1 MKMNLFGVG
10 VAFLL
15 SILPAC
21 GGAASAAGVYELDKD
36 ALQKAMAADMPAGTP
51 AEMVK
56 GMLDSMKMSIELKAD
71 GTAVATVNM
80 MGKDDGGTGTW
91 KLTGDTISMTMKGK
105 DGKEDTKDGKYS
117 NGVITIT
124 EEKAG
129 KKMEMI
135 LRRK

>member
-1 MKMNLFGVG
+1 MKKNLFGLG
-10 VAFLL
+10 VAFLF
-15 SILPAC
+15 SILSAC
-21 GGAASAAGVYELDKD
+21 GGGASAAGVYELDKE
-36 ALQKAMAADMPAGTP
+36 ALQKTMAAEMPAGAP

-56 GMLDSMKMSIELKAD
+56 GMLDGMKMSVELKAD

-91 KLTGDTISMTMKGK
+91 KLAGDTLSMTMKGR
-105 DGKEDTKDGKYS
+105 DGKEDTKSGKYS

-124 EEKAG
+124 EEQAG
-129 KKMEMI
+129 KKFEMI